1 MSTYEELKNRADA
14 LKAKRDKAMGAAE
27 QIEESWMRTYGT
39 KDPDV
44 LKEKLKKI
52 QIELGEVQ
60 NEYLAKMETV
70 ERLLDGAGA

>member
-39 KDPDV
+39 KDPEV
-44 LKEKLKKI
+44 LKEKLKTL
-52 QIELGEVQ
+52 QTELGEVQ
-60 NEYLAKMETV
+60 NEYLTKMETV